1 MAEKKNI
8 SNKNDLVLAEA
19 NISIKHKR
27 MLDDLFEECHKNL
40 PSVNEE
46 LIRKAFQLSYESHK
60 NDFRASGEPYF
71 NHPYEVAMI
80 VSHEM
85 PLDDIS
91 VVSALLHDVVE
102 DSDISIDFIVSEF
115 GKEVSEIVDGVTK
128 MGGVFKGQEIN
139 QAENYRKLLLS
150 MVKDVR
156 VILVKFADRL
166 HNMRT
171 LEFVHPQKQRRIA
184 KETLEIYAPFA
195 HRFGLG
201 AIKWEMEDLSF
212 KYLNKESY
220 DDIAKRINN
229 TRRERESFINKFVK
243 PVVEKLHEHKLVYE
257 LGGRPKHLYSIY
269 RKMVMQNRP
278 FEDIYD
284 LLAVRIILESNDPNE
299 CYYVLGIIN
308 QLYKPIPDRFKDFI
322 SIPKKNN
329 YQSIHTTVI
338 GPEGRLVEVQI
349 RTRRMHEIAER
360 GVAAHW
366 KYKENI
372 GTGGENTD
380 LEEWVNWIR
389 DIFEN
394 ASKDEATKEI
404 LASFKLNLYQDEIYI
419 FTPKG
424 DLRRLPLDSTPV
436 DFAYEVHSNVGNR
449 CIGAKVNN
457 KIVPLDT
464 VLHSGDQVEIITSK
478 NQHPNKSW
486 LQFVRTHKA
495 KNNIRKYLGKEE
507 EKIYEAG
514 KEVWEKKIKKLK
526 LSFSQ
531 DDVIKLFR
539 KLKYDNIR
547 DFYQAVAEDK
557 LNLDQILNPQTE
569 TEEKLSTEI
578 EFNKFADIA
587 RNTAGGVMVEG
598 DAKGFA
604 YTYAKCCNPI
614 PGDHV
619 IGYVTIGE
627 GIKIHRKDCK
637 NLINML
643 KNGENRVV
651 PVSWPKSNDSYFVA
665 GLIIKGEDMPG
676 LLKDISNSITTYQNT
691 NIKSVNIISNDSLF
705 RGTITVYVKD
715 LDHLNKL
722 IDRLKKNK
730 GIYSVERFDAD
741 N

>member
-1 MAEKKNI
+1 M
-8 SNKNDLVLAEA
+8 EA
-19 NISIKHKR
+19 TISIKHKR
-27 MLDDLFEECHKNL
+27 MLDDLLEACKANL
-40 PSVNEE
+40 PVVNEE

-71 NHPYEVAMI
+71 NHPYEVASI
-80 VSHEM
+80 VAREIH
-85 PLDDIS
+85 LDDIS

-102 DSDISIDFIVSEF
+102 DSDISLDFISKEF
-115 GKEVSEIVDGVTK
+115 GKEVAEIVDGVTK
-128 MGGVFKGQEIN
+128 IGGVFKGQEIT

-195 HRFGLG
+195 NRFGLG
-201 AIKWEMEDLSF
+201 AVKWEMEDLAF
-212 KYLNKESY
+212 KYLNKEAY
-220 DDIAKRINN
+220 DDIAKKIKD
-229 TRRERESFINKFVK
+229 TRKERESFINKFMK
-243 PVVEKLHEHKLVYE
+243 PVTDKLKEHKLVFE
-257 LGGRPKHLYSIY
+257 MGGRPKHLYSIY
-269 RKMVMQNRP
+269 RKMIIQNRS

-338 GPEGRLVEVQI
+338 GPEGKLIEVQI
-349 RTRRMHEIAER
+349 RTRKMHEIAER

-372 GTGGENTD
+372 STDDKD
-380 LEEWVNWIR
+380 LEDWVNWVR

-394 ASKDEATKEI
+394 STKDEATKEI

-424 DLRRLPLDSTPV
+424 ELRRLPLNSTPV
-436 DFAYEVHSNVGNR
+436 DFAYEVHSSVGNH
-449 CIGAKVNN
+449 CIGAKVNG

-464 VLHSGDQVEIITSK
+464 KLHSGDQVEIITSK
-478 NQHPNKSW
+478 NQNPNKSW
-486 LQFVRTHKA
+486 LQFVQTHKA
-495 KNNIRKYLGKEE
+495 KSHIRKYLNKEE
-507 EKIYEAG
+507 EKLVDSG
-514 KEVWEKKIKKLK
+514 KDLWEKKIKKLK
-526 LSFSQ
+526 LSFSH
-531 DDVIKLFR
+531 DEIAKIARKLRFENTKLFYKAIAQDR
-539 KLKYDNIR
+539 
-547 DFYQAVAEDK
+547 V
-557 LNLDQILNPQTE
+557 NLDEILNPDIPV
-569 TEEKLSTEI
+569 EEKSTPELQF
-578 EFNKFADIA
+578 EKFVDVA
-587 RNTAGGVMVEG
+587 RNTAGGVVIEG
-598 DAKGFA
+598 EQKGLA
-604 YTYAKCCNPI
+604 VSYAKCCNPI
-614 PGDHV
+614 PGDPV

-637 NLINML
+637 SLISIL
-643 KNGENRVV
+643 KSDESRVV
-651 PVSWPKSNDSYFVA
+651 PVSWPKTNGAFFVA

-676 LLKDISNSITTYQNT
+676 LLKDISNSITAFDNT
-691 NIKSVNIISNDSLF
+691 NIKSVNITTNDSLF

-715 LDHLNKL
+715 LEHLKKL

-741 N
+741 TH